1 MPQKRRFLGYISILL
16 LVLLFCLGIRLMPP
30 PKPSH
35 LGVIDGKLGECPS
48 SPNCVS
54 SESSDAAHRVV
65 PIEFTGPVADAREQ
79 LIHIVGQLPRTRLV
93 AEQENYLHF
102 ECRSKIFRFIDDL
115 EFYLDA
121 KSKSIQMRSASRIGY
136 SDLGVNRDRA
146 NKIREAFQFTRE

>member
-1 MPQKRRFLGYISILL
+1 
-16 LVLLFCLGIRLMPP
+16 MPP

-35 LGVIDGKLGECPS
+35 LGVIDGKLRECPS

-115 EFYLDA
+115 EFYIDV
-121 KSKSIQMRSASRIGY
+121 KSKSIHFSISTGEGRRGTLKQILVS
-136 SDLGVNRDRA
+136 LENC
-146 NKIREAFQFTRE
+146 FQKA

>member
-1 MPQKRRFLGYISILL
+1 
-16 LVLLFCLGIRLMPP
+16 MPP
-30 PKPSH
+30 SKPGN
-35 LGVIDGKLGECPS
+35 LGLTDGKLGGCPS

-54 SESSDAAHRVV
+54 SEANDAAHRVAS
-65 PIEFTGPVADAREQ
+65 IEFTGSIADAKEQ
-79 LIHIVGQLPRTRLV
+79 LVHIVGQLPRISLV
-93 AEQENYLHF
+93 TERENYLHF

>member
-1 MPQKRRFLGYISILL
+1 
-16 LVLLFCLGIRLMPP
+16 MPP

-35 LGVIDGKLGECPS
+35 LGLTDGKLGGCPS

-65 PIEFTGPVADAREQ
+65 PIAFTGPVADAREQ

-93 AEQENYLHF
+93 TEQENYLHF

-115 EFYLDA
+115 EFYIDA
-121 KSKSIQMRSASRIGY
+121 KTKSIQMRSASRIGY
-136 SDLGVNRDRA
+136 SDLGVNRDRV
-146 NKIREAFQFTRE
+146 NKITEAFQYKGE